1 MRRASLAW
9 LALSA
14 GCAIARPPAASAPTA
29 AAQQARE
36 ESATSAAAQWQGG
49 PSAPPAPTTPSLQ
62 MQLPGRQ
69 PLGGAAVAPAPS
81 AAPPAE
87 PRPEPPAPLR
97 PSRVGG
103 PQDASS
109 PEVERPEAALAWH
122 EAQLR
127 AAVARI
133 SADAA
138 TCRDLCGASATI
150 CRAAG
155 EICRLTQDADR
166 ATPRDPRCRN
176 ARLACDDAG
185 RRRDGAC
192 PTCPDA
198 R

>member
-1 MRRASLAW
+1 MRRWPLAC
-9 LALSA
+9 LALSS
-14 GCAIARPPAASAPTA
+14 GCAMARPPAASAPA
-29 AAQQARE
+29 AAAPSVQLRE
-36 ESATSAAAQWQGG
+36 ESAAPPGAAPGTSQGAVQWQSP
-49 PSAPPAPTTPSLQ
+49 PSVE
-62 MQLPGRQ
+62 Q
-69 PLGGAAVAPAPS
+69 PLGGASVSPAPAMVP
-81 AAPPAE
+81 APEPRPAPPA
-87 PRPEPPAPLR
+87 PPR

-103 PQDASS
+103 PQDAVT
-109 PEVERPEAALAWH
+109 PEAERPEAALARY

-166 ATPRDPRCRN
+166 APPRDPRCRN
-176 ARLACDDAG
+176 ARLACEDAG